1 MDDDTFK
8 TDTYKSMEKMII
20 NLNKYRDEYCGKRK
34 PIFMHE
40 VGSKV
45 IIEEPEN
52 LKGLSKKSK
61 FNVSTMSG

>member
-1 MDDDTFK
+1 
-8 TDTYKSMEKMII
+8 MII

-61 FNVSTMSG
+61 FNVSTMSGQ